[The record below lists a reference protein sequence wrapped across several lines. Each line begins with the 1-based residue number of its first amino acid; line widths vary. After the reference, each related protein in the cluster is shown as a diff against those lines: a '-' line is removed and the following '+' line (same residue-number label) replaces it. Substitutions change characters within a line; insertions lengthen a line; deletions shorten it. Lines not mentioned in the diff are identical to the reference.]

1 MRPRMP
7 SVATTAYSSRGSF
20 RQRVIA
26 AALALLVAA
35 VVILL
40 LILSGIMPQVFV
52 PVGRALSTFN
62 AATGS
67 ASPAAAPRPKAQP
80 KQVARQ
86 QAASP
91 RARTMPP
98 PVVKME
104 IAPPT
109 GMIVLSK
116 DEFAGADIGKIKGA
130 ADSGTSGGEVAG
142 GDSKAPYGPGPSP
155 GGKTLYAAEW
165 VREPTRTEMATYMPR
180 GMVEGWGMI
189 ACQTIARNRVENCRQ
204 LGESPG
210 SGISRGMRQAA
221 WQFLIRP
228 PRINGRPMI
237 GAWVSIRYDIVR
249 GIEK

>member
-1 MRPRMP
+1 MS
-7 SVATTAYSSRGSF
+7 SVATTAYSSRGSL
-20 RQRVIA
+20 RQRVT
-26 AALALLVAA
+26 AALLALGVAT

-52 PVGRALSTFN
+52 PVGRTLSTFN
-62 AATGS
+62 VRGGS
-67 ASPAAAPRPKAQP
+67 ETRAPSPRPRPQSKAAARRATPPP
-80 KQVARQ
+80 PAR
-86 QAASP
+86 AL
-91 RARTMPP
+91 PP

-104 IAPPT
+104 VAPPT

-130 ADSGTSGGEVAG
+130 ADAG
-142 GDSKAPYGPGPSP
+142 AGAETAAADSKAPYGPGAGP

-165 VREPTRTEMATYMPR
+165 VREPTRTEMATYMPH

-228 PRINGRPMI
+228 PRINGRPMV

-249 GIEK
+249 GVER

>member
-1 MRPRMP
+1 MS
-7 SVATTAYSSRGSF
+7 SVATTAYSSRGSL
-20 RQRVIA
+20 RQRVTA
-26 AALALLVAA
+26 AMLALGVAA

-52 PVGRALSTFN
+52 PVGRSLSTFDVRG
-62 AATGS
+62 GS
-67 ASPAAAPRPKAQP
+67 QTPAPSPRPQSQAKAAVRRATP
-80 KQVARQ
+80 PPPAR
-86 QAASP
+86 AL
-91 RARTMPP
+91 PP

-104 IAPPT
+104 VAPPT

-116 DEFAGADIGKIKGA
+116 DEFAGGDIGKIKGA
-130 ADSGTSGGEVAG
+130 AEAGSGKETAG
-142 GDSKAPYGPGPSP
+142 GDSKAPYGPGAGP

-165 VREPTRTEMATYMPR
+165 VREPTRTEMATYMPH

-228 PRINGRPMI
+228 PRINGRPMV

-249 GIEK
+249 GVER